1 MINASNSKENHKIIL
16 LIAFLLYL
24 TNIWLSPGFN
34 GGADSI
40 THYQISK
47 YSWSHPNLLMDQWGK
62 PLFTILFS
70 PIAQWGFL
78 AVNVANMFLILLGGH
93 LAFKIAQHFNIK
105 RPHWVSLIYF
115 FTPILLG
122 NSKSGLTEPICAL
135 FLILFLYY
143 ATQEKWTL
151 AALILG
157 FMPFARSEG
166 FVMVLLAIIFF
177 ALSKRW
183 KQIPYLLIGTLIFNT
198 LGFWVTGKALWIF
211 DNNPYINTGIK
222 VYGSGSFFHFFI
234 LAVPMFGI
242 PFLLVLFES
251 GKNFALVPQI
261 FKTRNWDHQ
270 KQIKF
275 WLILGSFWG
284 YFMAHTVLW
293 WLGMWASLGLIRV
306 MMVITVP
313 FAILAVM
320 GWERLE
326 ATKIRFANTKM
337 KTAFTILVI
346 AAPFIMRLFS
356 FQEIKVFPNM
366 GSEEKVNRKLYG
378 QLISTYEMEGKKT
391 FTAHPYINLL
401 LDIDPF
407 DTHINDRLHN
417 WHKAQKGDLVI
428 WDGHFGPN
436 EEQVFKEQIEKDS
449 TFQLVMVVE
458 PDKPFL
464 TLNKYWYHI
473 RVYEKK

>member
-1 MINASNSKENHKIIL
+1 MMKNNSSQETHRIIL
-16 LIAFLLYL
+16 IIAFLLYIA
-24 TNIWLSPGFN
+24 NIWLSPGFN

-47 YSWSHPNLLMDQWGK
+47 YSWNHPTLLMDQWGK

-78 AVNVANMFLILLGGH
+78 AVNLANLALILWGGH
-93 LAFKIAQHFNIK
+93 LAYQIAQHFNIR
-105 RPHWVSLIYF
+105 RPHWVTLIYF

-122 NSKSGLTEPICAL
+122 NSKSGLTEPICAI
-135 FLILFLYY
+135 FLILFLYF
-143 ATQEKWTL
+143 ATKDKWTL

-157 FMPFARSEG
+157 LMPFARSEG

-177 ALSKRW
+177 LFSKRW
-183 KQIPYLLIGTLIFNT
+183 KQIPALLLGTLIFNT
-198 LGFWVTGKALWIF
+198 LGFLVTGKALWIF

-242 PFLLVLFES
+242 PFLLVLFETW
-251 GKNFALVPQI
+251 KNFRIVPKVLETISWSSQE
-261 FKTRNWDHQ
+261 
-270 KQIKF
+270 QIKF

-326 ATKIRFANTKM
+326 NAKPYYSQPKVKWIF
-337 KTAFTILVI
+337 ISLVI
-346 AAPFIMRLFS
+346 AAPFVMRLFS
-356 FQEIKVFPNM
+356 FQEIRVFPNM
-366 GSEEKVNRKLYG
+366 GSEEKVNRKLYT
-378 QLISTYEMEGKKT
+378 QLISTYEMDGKKT

-417 WHKAQKGDLVI
+417 WHKAQKGDIIV

-436 EEQVFKEQIEKDS
+436 EEQVFKEDIEKDS
-449 TFQLVMVVE
+449 TFQLVMVVD

-464 TLNKYWYHI
+464 TLNKYWYNI